1 MMQYIA
7 CGFSLFVC
15 HVCHGFPRL
24 DYVIIYAP
32 TLTLIPAVNSII
44 SPLHIRV
51 AGSGVQVTSNVQFA
65 LILPAGTYPGAH
77 MKNISA
83 PNSELWYIS
92 MKPFRG
98 PVGIPQL
105 TERKGVMVVAN

>member
-1 MMQYIA
+1 MMQCIA
-7 CGFSLFVC
+7 CGFSYYLCVM
-15 HVCHGFPRL
+15 CHGFPRL
-24 DYVIIYAP
+24 DYVIYAP

-51 AGSGVQVTSNVQFA
+51 AGSGVQVPSNVQLA

-98 PVGIPQL
+98 PMGIPQL
-105 TERKGVMVVAN
+105 TGRKGVMVVAN